1 MASSKPS
8 LAKPSI
14 SKKTIFSLSAIALAV
29 FASSNTFAQQTEE
42 EEQLER
48 IEVNPMQ
55 SYRSTATKSSLR
67 PIESPVSISVI
78 DQDLLQL
85 RQADS
90 VNKALRYVSGVT
102 TESRPTITIFD
113 QFTIRGFT
121 TYQTFYDGLPLLTNN
136 SWNLYPQ
143 VDAFATESLEILK
156 GPASSLY
163 GLVPPGG
170 MVNQVAKYPKDEDET
185 LVRAALGSDS
195 LFELGLDTAGAL
207 TDNARYRLVMLGR
220 KRDGFQDTTETER
233 YTIAPSVTVDISSD
247 TELTLSGYYQ
257 DDPEMIPSTPLP
269 GQGTLYS
276 DQFGKLDPSTYAG
289 DENWNS
295 FSREVLMLGYK
306 LNHQIT
312 DSWSVLQ
319 KFRYTDSEA
328 LQRNTYHSVLDAEN
342 DLYRSAYLTDEETD
356 GVTVDTQLAGQI
368 VTGELVHNL
377 LFGVDYQD
385 SDSTVA
391 YRDTLGT
398 NTPPLNLV
406 NIDNDL
412 FDVSALPLDFY
423 QEDHKID
430 VEQLGFYVQNE
441 MQFNNITVL
450 LNGRYDNFESTD
462 VAANVYDGFEYG
474 GTTEIDQDEF
484 SGRVAAMYNFD
495 SGWRVYANY
504 SESFEPVTGVDSVTG
519 EAFKPTTA
527 DQVEVGTKFQSSDGA
542 TTFTGAYFVLTKQNV
557 VVNTPDFAQRTQTGE
572 VESEGVELELS
583 TNITPAL
590 SLQANATFLDMEV
603 TENELDPDEVGNT
616 PVWVAEESASL
627 WANYLFDDNLDGLMV
642 GAGVRYVGETQA
654 DKYNSDQVPSY
665 TLVDAVV
672 TYDMP
677 EYDLRL
683 TGSVSNLTDKEY
695 VGSCFDTNNCW
706 FGAQRRFEVGI
717 EKRF

>member
-1 MASSKPS
+1 MAFIKPLS
-8 LAKPSI
+8 TQRNASI
-14 SKKTIFSLSAIALAV
+14 KNTFPLSVIALAV
-29 FASSNTFAQQTEE
+29 LTSTTVFGQQVEDDE
-42 EEQLER
+42 KLEH
-48 IEVNPMQ
+48 IEINPMQ

-143 VDAFATESLEILK
+143 VDAFATESIEILK

-195 LFELGLDTAGAL
+195 LIELGLDTAGAL
-207 TDNARYRLVMLGR
+207 TDNSRYRLVMLGR

-233 YTIAPSVTVDISSD
+233 YTIAPSVTIDLSKD

-276 DQFGKLDPSTYAG
+276 DQYGKLDASAYAG
-289 DENWNS
+289 DKNWNS

-306 LNHQIT
+306 MNHRIN
-312 DSWSVLQ
+312 DNWSVLQ

-356 GVTVDTQLAGQI
+356 GLTVDTQLAGQI
-368 VTGELVHNL
+368 ESGDITHNL
-377 LFGVDYQD
+377 LFGVDYQE
-385 SDSTVA
+385 SDSAVA

-398 NTPPLNLV
+398 NTPPINLA
-406 NIDNDL
+406 NIDNNL
-412 FDVSALPLDFY
+412 FDINTLPLDFY
-423 QEDHKID
+423 QEDHDID
-430 VEQLGFYVQNE
+430 VEQLGFYIQNE

-450 LNGRYDNFESTD
+450 LNGRFDNFESTD
-462 VAANVYDGFEYG
+462 VAANVYDSSEYG
-474 GTTEIDQDEF
+474 STTEIDQDEF
-484 SGRVAAMYNFD
+484 SGRVATMYTFD

-527 DQVEVGTKFQSSDGA
+527 DQIEVGTKFQSRDGA

-557 VVNTPDFAQRTQTGE
+557 VVNTPDFLQRTQTGE
-572 VESEGVELELS
+572 VESKGIELELS

-603 TENELDPDEVGNT
+603 TENELDPTEVGKT
-616 PVWVAEESASL
+616 PVWVAEESGSV
-627 WANYLFDDNLDGLMV
+627 WANYLFDNTLDGLMV
-642 GAGVRYVGETQA
+642 GAGVRYVGETQV
-654 DKYNSDQVPSY
+654 DKYNTDEVPSY
-665 TLVDAVV
+665 TLIDAVI

-695 VGSCFDTNNCW
+695 VGSCYDSNNCW